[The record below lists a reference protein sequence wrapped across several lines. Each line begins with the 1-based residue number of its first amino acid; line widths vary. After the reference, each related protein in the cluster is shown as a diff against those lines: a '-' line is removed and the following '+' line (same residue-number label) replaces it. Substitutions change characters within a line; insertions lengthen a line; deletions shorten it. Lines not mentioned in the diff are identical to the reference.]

1 MSRLEAPVA
10 DAGTDELAAASGVE
24 VPSPLALDD
33 RVSVIRPATRLPR
46 VDLRELFRY
55 RELFVTL
62 VWRDIKVRYKQTSI
76 GVAWAILQPFML
88 MVVMTIVFGKFA
100 QFPSA
105 GQPYPV
111 FVYSGLLPW
120 TYFATA
126 LALASASIVSS
137 RNLVTKVYFPR
148 TILPGA
154 ASLVPVV
161 DFFLAS
167 SVLLGL
173 MAYYGV
179 GFHVSMVV
187 APLFLVL
194 ALVTALGVGLWL
206 SALNVRYRDVPYVV
220 PFLVQIWFWLS
231 PVAYSQSSQAVDKGW
246 QQLILSLNPMKTVLE
261 GFRWAVLGSDA
272 PGAGQAVAGVAMAAV
287 IFVLG
292 LAYFRASEPRF
303 ADTI

>member
-1 MSRLEAPVA
+1 MTETEAPTA
-10 DAGTDELAAASGVE
+10 AAAASE
-24 VPSPLALDD
+24 PLADVAASVPALDE
-33 RVSVIRPATRLPR
+33 RVVVIRPTTRLPR
-46 VDLRELFRY
+46 LDLRELYRY

-76 GVAWAILQPFML
+76 GVAWAILQPFLL

-100 QFPSA
+100 QFPSD

-120 TYFATA
+120 TYFAAA
-126 LALASASIVSS
+126 LTLVSASIVSS

-161 DFFLAS
+161 DFFLAF

-179 GFHVSMVV
+179 AFHLTMIV

-194 ALVTALGVGLWL
+194 ALVTAVGVGLWL
-206 SALNVRYRDVPYVV
+206 AALNVRYRDVPYAV

-231 PVAYSQSSQAVDKGW
+231 PVAYAQSGQELDKGW
-246 QQLILSLNPMKTVLE
+246 QQWILSLNPLKTVLE
-261 GFRWAVLGSDA
+261 GFRWAVLGSSP
-272 PGAGQAVAGVAMAAV
+272 PGAAQAVAGVVVAFLMLAA
-287 IFVLG
+287 G